1 MSLDASLNEE
11 VRLTLKE
18 AVQEVLGFLTGLDL
32 TYQPDLDR
40 FRVITRALNRALRAN
55 ALEKEWSYY
64 SDVLT
69 LPVVPGLSK
78 YLLTDTAD
86 KRVRII
92 NDDAVRIVNPVDG
105 SIAVW
110 AYFLPRD
117 ALHKYQ
123 NRPGW
128 YASVTRNTLYFSKIL
143 NSSMAGYTIEVPVMR
158 EPLMF
163 LLPEPLEDPDDV
175 VETFPDAT
183 LDQYVDFPYPDII
196 WMRAAYYV
204 AQSDPVMQPR
214 AQTIEAQ
221 YKDLMYQ
228 AIERDDRMTDSPFNN
243 EFLVP
248 VQNDIYHESSV
259 RPWPLSDRRR

>member
-1 MSLDASLNEE
+1 MSLDANLNPE
-11 VRLTLKE
+11 VRLTLRE
-18 AVQEVLGFLTGLDL
+18 SVNEVLGFLTGLDL
-32 TYQPDLDR
+32 TYDPSYDR
-40 FRVITRALNRALRAN
+40 FRVITRALNRALRSN

-69 LPVVPGLSK
+69 LPAVPGLKK
-78 YLLTDTAD
+78 YLLTDDAS

-92 NDDAVRIVNPVDG
+92 NDDAVRIVEPESGD
-105 SIAVW
+105 IAVW

-117 ALHKYQ
+117 SLHKYQ

-128 YASVTRNTLYFSKIL
+128 YCSVTRNTLYFSKVL
-143 NSSMAGYTIEVPVMR
+143 TGAMDGYDIEVPVMR

-163 LLPEPLEDPDDV
+163 LLPEALEDELDDN
-175 VETFPDAT
+175 EEFDEET
-183 LDQYVDFPYPDII
+183 LDQYIDFPYADVIC
-196 WMRAAYYV
+196 MRAAFYV

-228 AIERDDRMTDSPFNN
+228 VIERDDRNTDTPFQND
-243 EFLVP
+243 FIVP
-248 VQNDIYHESSV
+248 VQNGIYPETSV